1 MKRSLPAIFH
11 YLVGILLLVRSRRS
25 PLRLQ
30 THNQPSAQQSNETC
44 SESNDRLGLKLKENL
59 TRDFAG
65 QKEVDFE
72 ILDRSEKQLIGDRR
86 D

>member
-1 MKRSLPAIFH
+1 MTICFDQLISATNGCRISGLNPNRSLDR
-11 YLVGILLLVRSRRS
+11 Y
-25 PLRLQ
+25 Q
-30 THNQPSAQQSNETC
+30 SAQQSNEIC
-44 SESNDRLGLKLKENL
+44 SESNDRLGLKL

-65 QKEVDFE
+65 QKEGNLE